1 MSIKLTDTQLVL
13 LSAAAQRKDLC
24 LVAPATL
31 KGATAQKVASKLISL
46 GFIKEVKAKANDPI
60 WRRDEGASYAL
71 KLTAT
76 GAKAIAV
83 DAAKPEDADEASA
96 ALANRDQAAILS
108 KLDAKD
114 ARPAEAIE
122 PGPAG
127 PSAPR
132 GGSKLAR
139 VIALLERDHGATIA
153 ELIAATGWLAHTTR
167 AALTGLRKRGYAVAI
182 DRSDDNRGSFYR
194 IPAGETGLV
203 EGPANSETARRKE
216 QGRSEPQA
224 HQAVDGRAP
233 TTARRGRRSASPAAA
248 RGRPG
253 PRRHDRG
260 AGRARRE
267 RTLPAM
273 AQPLGRD
280 PSAHLPRW
288 LLMKILAYRIQ
299 ATAFGGFDKET
310 LRVLRQPKGR
320 RLGSSDLHPFEARI
334 ATTREGTKLKAG
346 ALLAREW
353 NGRIERVM
361 ILDNGFA
368 WNGETYGSLSQV
380 AKAMTGTSWNGHRF
394 FGLRTAGS
402 DRSRMIPR
410 RSGIATPLRP
420 APLNADQRR
429 RSRVRRR
436 PSRQA
441 ASP

>member
-13 LSAAAQRKDLC
+13 LGAAAQRKDLC
-24 LVAPATL
+24 LVAPPTL
-31 KGATAQKVASKLISL
+31 KGATARKVANKLISAGL
-46 GFIKEVKAKANDPI
+46 VKEVRAKASDPI

-114 ARPAEAIE
+114 ARPAEAME

-182 DRSDDNRGSFYR
+182 DRSDDKRGSFYR

-203 EGPANSETARRKE
+203 EGPANSETARREE

-224 HQAVDGRAP
+224 HQAA
-233 TTARRGRRSASPAAA
+233 
-248 RGRPG
+248 
-253 PRRHDRG
+253 
-260 AGRARRE
+260 
-267 RTLPAM
+267 
-273 AQPLGRD
+273 
-280 PSAHLPRW
+280 
-288 LLMKILAYRIQ
+288 
-299 ATAFGGFDKET
+299 
-310 LRVLRQPKGR
+310 
-320 RLGSSDLHPFEARI
+320 
-334 ATTREGTKLKAG
+334 
-346 ALLAREW
+346 
-353 NGRIERVM
+353 
-361 ILDNGFA
+361 
-368 WNGETYGSLSQV
+368 
-380 AKAMTGTSWNGHRF
+380 
-394 FGLRTAGS
+394 
-402 DRSRMIPR
+402 
-410 RSGIATPLRP
+410 
-420 APLNADQRR
+420 
-429 RSRVRRR
+429 
-436 PSRQA
+436 
-441 ASP
+441 